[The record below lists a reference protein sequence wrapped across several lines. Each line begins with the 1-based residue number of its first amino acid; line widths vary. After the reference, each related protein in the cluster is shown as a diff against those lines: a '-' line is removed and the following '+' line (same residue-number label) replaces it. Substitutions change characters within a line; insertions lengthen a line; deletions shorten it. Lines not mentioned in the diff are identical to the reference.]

1 MFSMTWP
8 NSKSV
13 VLTLAMA
20 VGGMA
25 IVWAVF
31 SPSGACIS
39 SSADSGTCSS
49 YMQVKEVIGG
59 TGLLVLTVAT
69 LLRFRF
75 TVTPRR

>member
-1 MFSMTWP
+1 MLSMIWAS
-8 NSKSV
+8 SKSR

-25 IVWAVF
+25 IVWGVF
-31 SPSGACIS
+31 SPSGACIKA
-39 SSADSGTCSS
+39 SADSGVCSS
-49 YMQVKEVIGG
+49 YMLAKEVIGG